1 MPEPTPA
8 LPFAY
13 RLSPR
18 RRGPDPGDGAPA
30 TPRWS
35 RARGSPHR
43 RLVVLVLVLG
53 LLGTGLATGLPDG
66 SAQALPGEDC
76 RPGWVVDI
84 SGTVSRDENW
94 LC

>member
-8 LPFAY
+8 PPFAY
-13 RLSPR
+13 RLSPDVAAR
-18 RRGPDPGDGAPA
+18 IHGTAPRD
-30 TPRWS
+30 TPLVEL
-35 RARGSPHR
+35 GSPHR

-53 LLGTGLATGLPDG
+53 LLGTGLAGGLPDG
-66 SAQALPGEDC
+66 SAQALRGEDC

>member
-13 RLSPR
+13 RLSPDVAARIQGTAR
-18 RRGPDPGDGAPA
+18 RD
-30 TPRWS
+30 TPLVEL
-35 RARGSPHR
+35 GSPQR

-53 LLGTGLATGLPDG
+53 LLGTGLVSGLPDG
-66 SAQALPGEDC
+66 SVQALRGEDC
-76 RPGWVVDI
+76 RPGWVVDV